1 MLLNFNMN
9 FMEMGLNG
17 FLWQDANWAF
27 FFSNLHLKMTTISHN
42 LSQKQHPN
50 RAVFPRKF
58 KKIASVDYRS
68 VSDICLGSQVS
79 VIHQNRWHMCCVP
92 HTGKYPKAHS
102 PQWLACQRGEIND
115 HLYGKKILVLNSLW
129 TFYCGTK
136 EIHTKPEEGNYF
148 VVSLH
153 YMICITIST

>member
-1 MLLNFNMN
+1 MWVLIIVTSSHICIKLCSAKGFPVYFLWVSTVMLLNFNMN

-17 FLWQDANWAF
+17 FPWQDANWAF

-58 KKIASVDYRS
+58 KKIPSVDYRS

-115 HLYGKKILVLNSLW
+115 HL
-129 TFYCGTK
+129 
-136 EIHTKPEEGNYF
+136 
-148 VVSLH
+148 
-153 YMICITIST
+153 